1 MDKRFRIVMVP
12 VKGDE
17 EFAEAMAPNANAALG
32 LVANKHNWIG
42 KPRTFKVFDISA
54 RGEVPPA
61 DAVPVLVFQ
70 AEE

>member
-17 EFAEAMAPNANAALG
+17 EFADAIAPDPNAALG

-42 KPRTFKVFDISA
+42 KPRTFKVFDISQ
-54 RGEVPPA
+54 GEVPA
-61 DAVPVLVFQ
+61 DAIPVLVFQ

>member
-1 MDKRFRIVMVP
+1 MIP
-12 VKGDE
+12 VKGEE
-17 EFAEAMAPNANAALG
+17 EFADAIAPDPNAALG

-54 RGEVPPA
+54 QGESPT
-61 DAVPVLVFQ
+61 DAVRVLVFQ

>member
-1 MDKRFRIVMVP
+1 MDKRFRIVMIP

-17 EFAEAMAPNANAALG
+17 EFADAIAPDPNAALG

-54 RGEVPPA
+54 QGEAPT